1 MVNVA
6 QDGASSQPVSAV
18 LAVDVLAKLV
28 HDLGAYVKLKQ
39 QSLKQ
44 LSLTIFYEKILSYRL

>member
-1 MVNVA
+1 MA

-28 HDLGAYVKLKQ
+28 HDLGAYVIIKQ
-39 QSLKQ
+39 QTVLK
-44 LSLTIFYEKILSYRL
+44 KIDLNHFLRKNTVI